1 MVELNFSAI
10 IAGELH
16 IPIRLGPG
24 IATAHDHPLKGQGGG
39 GQKKLHFR
47 QQKEWCNLHNSVITT
62 KLRFTQLQILICHTG
77 PARMMSL
84 TNSDQKE

>member
-39 GQKKLHFR
+39 GGGGGGAKKNCIFVN
-47 QQKEWCNLHNSVITT
+47 KKNGVIYII
-62 KLRFTQLQILICHTG
+62 Q
-77 PARMMSL
+77 
-84 TNSDQKE
+84 